1 MARSDQLKALLRAY
15 AGDNQEHFFAVA
27 MQMAADEA
35 HRGHT
40 KLASELR
47 DLVDAAKAGRTP
59 TSTVPSGKEKGGA
72 RPIPLAQPKGQ
83 LSELLTVQYP
93 RENLQQMVLSEE
105 VRRKLDR
112 VLREQRHH
120 EQLSLHGL
128 SPRRKLLL
136 VGPPGTG
143 KTMSAAALAGE
154 LRLPLFTAR
163 FDSLITKFMGESA
176 SKLRLVFDALKS
188 TRGVYF
194 FDEFDSLGLQR
205 GSQHD
210 VAEMRRTLNMFLQ
223 LIEQDSSESLLIAAT
238 NHGKDLDAALFR
250 RFDDVIKYEA
260 PDERQIES
268 LLRNSLGTFATDEMD
283 FRHLVKMG
291 KGESH
296 ADIVKACLD
305 SLKDAIMEGEKSVT
319 QSSVARHLEE
329 RAQGRDVRAQ

>member
-1 MARSDQLKALLRAY
+1 MARSDQVKALLRAY
-15 AGDNQEHFFAVA
+15 AGDNHEHFFAVA

-40 KLASELR
+40 KLAAELR
-47 DLVDAAKAGRTP
+47 DLVDAAKAGKKPGLSSVRN
-59 TSTVPSGKEKGGA
+59 KGVDRA
-72 RPIPLAQPKGQ
+72 IPLAQPKGE

-93 RENLQQMVLSEE
+93 HEHLQQMVLSDS
-105 VRRKLDR
+105 VRWKLNR

-120 EQLSLHGL
+120 EQLRAHGL

-136 VGPPGTG
+136 TGPPGTG
-143 KTMSAAALAGE
+143 KTMTAAALAGE

-176 SKLRLVFDALKS
+176 SKLRLVFEALKS

-223 LIEQDSSESLLIAAT
+223 LIEQDASDSLLIAAT
-238 NHGKDLDAALFR
+238 NHGKDLDIALFR

-260 PDERQIES
+260 PDERQIEA
-268 LLRNSLGTFATDEMD
+268 LLKNSLGVFGTQDIDYRRLA
-283 FRHLVKMG
+283 LAG

-305 SLKDAIMEGEKSVT
+305 ALKDAIMEGQKTVSEASVT
-319 QSSVARHLEE
+319 LHLEE
-329 RAQGRDVRAQ
+329 RAQGNDVSR